1 MIVDEKIINEYQIG
15 MRKDY
20 GIFGVFVRKIGVR
33 EPIFLRI
40 YSSLSSAR
48 RSYKRWCIKIN
59 DINCR
64 ELANVK

>member
-1 MIVDEKIINEYQIG
+1 MIIEEKIINDYQVG
-15 MRKDY
+15 LCKY
-20 GIFGVFVRKIGVR
+20 HYTFNVFVRKPGVR

-48 RSYKRWCIKIN
+48 RSYKRLCIRIT